1 MNNLVLG
8 AMYFGTRT
16 DEATSRQ
23 ILDHFVA
30 AGGTMI
36 DTSDNYSFWTDPSGF
51 GGQSE
56 AVIGR
61 WLAGHPGLREQ
72 LFISTKVGAQPL
84 APGGFPDN
92 VEGLSPRAV
101 NAAVQDSLRRLG
113 TERIDLYW
121 AHVEDR
127 SVPLDDMMAAF
138 GSLVENGIVGR
149 VGCSNWPVWRVEQ
162 ARQAARGWRGFTAL
176 QLMHSY
182 LRPRPGAS
190 VSWQPQRF
198 GWVTDQTLDY
208 VAAQQLEVW
217 AYSPLLKG
225 GYTHPDR
232 LGDAYDHVGNDRR
245 LAELDRVA
253 AELDAS
259 RNQVV
264 LAWLL
269 GGETPITPIVGVS
282 SVGQLDEV
290 LEATKLTLSADQR
303 AGLDA
308 TA

>member
-1 MNNLVLG
+1 MYNLVLG

-23 ILDHFVA
+23 ILDRFA
-30 AGGTMI
+30 DAGGTMI
-36 DTSDNYSFWTDPSGF
+36 DTSNNYSFWTDPSGL

-61 WLAGHPGLREQ
+61 WLADHPGLREQ
-72 LFISTKVGAQPL
+72 LYLSTKVGAQPL
-84 APGGFPDN
+84 APGGYPDN
-92 VEGLSPRAV
+92 LEGLSPRAITQS
-101 NAAVQDSLRRLG
+101 VQDSLQRLG

-127 SVPLDDMMAAF
+127 SVPLDDMMATF
-138 GSLVENGIVGR
+138 GSLVENGVVGQ
-149 VGCSNWPVWRVEQ
+149 VGCSNWPIWRVEQ
-162 ARQAARGWRGFTAL
+162 ARQVARGWKGFTAL

-182 LRPRPGAS
+182 LQPRPGAR
-190 VSWQPQRF
+190 VEWQPERF
-198 GWVTDQTLDY
+198 GFVSDQTLDY
-208 VAAQQLEVW
+208 VDAQQLDVW

-232 LGDAYDHVGNDRR
+232 LGEAYDHVGNDRR
-245 LAELDRVA
+245 LAELDRIA
-253 AELDAS
+253 ADLDAS

-269 GGETPITPIVGVS
+269 GGEAPISPIVGVS
-282 SVGQLDEV
+282 SVSQLDEV
-290 LEATKLTLSADQR
+290 LEATKLTLSPEQR
-303 AGLDA
+303 AGLD
-308 TA
+308 TTV

>member
-1 MNNLVLG
+1 MHNLVLG

-23 ILDHFVA
+23 ILDHFVD

-36 DTSDNYSFWTDPSGF
+36 DTSNNYSFWEDPSGF

-56 AVIGR
+56 AVLGR

-72 LFISTKVGAQPL
+72 LYISTKVGAQPL

-92 VEGLSPRAV
+92 LEGLSPRAI
-101 NAAVQDSLRRLG
+101 NESVQASLQRLG
-113 TERIDLYW
+113 TDRIDLYW

-127 SVPLDDMMAAF
+127 SVPLKDMMAAF
-138 GSLVENGIVGR
+138 GSLVENDTVGR
-149 VGCSNWPVWRVEQ
+149 VGCSNWPIWRVEQ
-162 ARQAARGWRGFTAL
+162 ARQAARGWQGFTAL

-182 LRPRPGAS
+182 LQPRPGAQ
-190 VSWQPQRF
+190 VSWQPARF
-198 GWVTDQTLDY
+198 GCVTDQTLDY
-208 VAAQQLEVW
+208 VDAQQLEVW

-232 LGDAYDHVGNDRR
+232 LGDAYDHEGNDRR
-245 LAELDRVA
+245 LAGLDRVA

-264 LAWLL
+264 LAWLS
-269 GGETPITPIVGVS
+269 GGEAPITPIVGVS
-282 SVGQLDEV
+282 TVAQLDEI
-290 LEATKLTLSADQR
+290 LEATKLTLSSDQR